1 MHDVSKR
8 GAIRKDETLANSNEE
23 RNVKIKSYNKVDVV
37 RDAGTSETSM
47 ARPVDDVCPWDVVP
61 GPSIEHDIDTGAQ
74 LRHPI
79 SSGVTSSVESQ
90 AEEGNNNLIS
100 QSHSIE
106 VAARPSRKNSSQFD
120 SCSSSSDVSLAVT
133 EAVSEHLRKSCSLQQ
148 SSSTGK
154 FFFVYPLSVE

>member
-8 GAIRKDETLANSNEE
+8 GAIRKDETLADSNEE
-23 RNVKIKSYNKVDVV
+23 RNVKIKSYNKVGVV

-61 GPSIEHDIDTGAQ
+61 GPSIEHDIDTGAH

-154 FFFVYPLSVE
+154 FFFVYPFSVE